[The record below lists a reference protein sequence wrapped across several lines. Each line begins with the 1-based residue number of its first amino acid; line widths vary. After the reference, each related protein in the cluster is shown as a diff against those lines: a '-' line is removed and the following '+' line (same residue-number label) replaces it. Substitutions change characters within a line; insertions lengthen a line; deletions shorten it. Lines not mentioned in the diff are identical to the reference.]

1 MDKPT
6 VTIDGVAHEIRNLK
20 VRDWKNFT
28 AFIDADIKPS
38 QPDFIEKHAEFIAN
52 AFDGVTAA
60 DILDLPLKDILPL
73 YDAIQNYLIYCL
85 YAKLDTRTKDANA
98 ESEKTKEESK

>member
-1 MDKPT
+1 MEKPT

-28 AFIDADIKPS
+28 EFIRADIKPS
-38 QPDFIEKHAEFIAN
+38 QPDFIEKHAEFIAHF
-52 AFDGVTAA
+52 FDGVTAEE
-60 DILDLPLKDILPL
+60 ILDLPLKDILPL

-98 ESEKTKEESK
+98 ELKKMTEESK